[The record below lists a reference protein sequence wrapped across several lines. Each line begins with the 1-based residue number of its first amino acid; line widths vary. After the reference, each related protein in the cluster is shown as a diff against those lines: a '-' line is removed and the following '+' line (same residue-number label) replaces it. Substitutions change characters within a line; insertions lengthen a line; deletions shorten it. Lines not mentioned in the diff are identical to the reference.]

1 MLFFSIGGKGNY
13 YFLSNMN
20 RAPTEC
26 ELGANGDQK
35 KYKLELQLI
44 AHFGLV
50 NNLVF
55 NNHCFINIFFS
66 LDFQM
71 LVKVVFY
78 ELFHEH
84 DPLLVI
90 MNLPHV
96 NHSLVQLNMMILY
109 KFMV

>member
-1 MLFFSIGGKGNY
+1 
-13 YFLSNMN
+13 MN
-20 RAPTEC
+20 RAPTEF
-26 ELGANGDQK
+26 ELGANGDKK

-50 NNLVF
+50 NN
-55 NNHCFINIFFS
+55 NNFFSYYGLISILFS

-71 LVKVVFY
+71 LVKVAFY

-90 MNLPHV
+90 MNLLHV
-96 NHSLVQLNMMILY
+96 NHNLVRLNMMILY
-109 KFMV
+109 KFMVVKISICFI